1 MSSNKF
7 VKTLHTIS
15 KTTNKCGFNK
25 LIGITYDVKNL
36 DFVNKNLKKRKIT
49 IQKVSNFR
57 SEEDVRKDL
66 KSFYTSDNNLYILE
80 LQFLVESE
88 HLRLLIHLVEK
99 IEAESKNS

>member
-25 LIGITYDVKNL
+25 LITYDVKNL
-36 DFVNKNLKKRKIT
+36 DFVNMNLKKRKIT
-49 IQKVSNFR
+49 IQNVSNFR

-66 KSFYTSDNNLYILE
+66 KSFYTSNNNLYILE